1 MKNDDLNTR
10 GTRLRD
16 ERKRLGIQTQ
26 EELAE
31 ILGVKKNSIG
41 RFEKHN
47 EPLNTDY
54 LDKLEAHGFNIH
66 FILWGEQPVKSGE
79 LSEAEVKLIELYRQT
94 REEMRGGLVSLI
106 ETYANQFKALKKIAF
121 ENDTKIAIYIR
132 DFMVKHHPELQDP
145 PSDAQL

>member
-1 MKNDDLNTR
+1 MKNDDLKNR

-16 ERKRLGIQTQ
+16 ERKRLGINTQ

-54 LDKLEAHGFNIH
+54 LDKLEDHGFNIAY
-66 FILWGEQPVKSGE
+66 ILWGTLDVKNSE
-79 LSEAEVKLIELYRQT
+79 LSNDEVKLIELYRQT
-94 REEMRGGLVSLI
+94 REEMRSGLVSLV
-106 ETYANQFKALKKIAF
+106 ETYANQFK
-121 ENDTKIAIYIR
+121 
-132 DFMVKHHPELQDP
+132 
-145 PSDAQL
+145 

>member
-1 MKNDDLNTR
+1 MKNDDLKNR

-16 ERKRLGIQTQ
+16 ERKRLGINTQ

-54 LDKLEAHGFNIH
+54 LDKLEDHGFNIAY
-66 FILWGEQPVKSGE
+66 ILWGSTEVKNSE
-79 LSEAEVKLIELYRQT
+79 LSNDEVKLIELYRQT
-94 REEMRGGLVSLI
+94 REEMRSGLVSLV
-106 ETYANQFKALKKIAF
+106 ETYANQFK
-121 ENDTKIAIYIR
+121 
-132 DFMVKHHPELQDP
+132 
-145 PSDAQL
+145 